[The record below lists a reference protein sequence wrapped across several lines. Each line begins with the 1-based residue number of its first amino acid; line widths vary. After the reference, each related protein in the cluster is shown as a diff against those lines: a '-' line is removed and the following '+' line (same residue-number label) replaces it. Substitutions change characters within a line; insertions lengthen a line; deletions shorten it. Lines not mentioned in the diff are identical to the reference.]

1 MKSLM
6 LLNARKRRKSRKS
19 RKATSARRV
28 TRRRR
33 STRRSTRRTSSAAAA
48 WMSAAG
54 SKRSTR
60 RRSRARRVTVKVRR
74 LGKGSRR
81 SAVVYVR
88 ANPRRRSYRRNPFGG
103 GNLLAQAKSIVSKE
117 NLTTAA
123 GGIAATVLTNYLL
136 NMKKADNTSVLPLP
150 SDAKTASLVKIGY
163 AVAIPAVGAFV
174 AKKTSPSLAK
184 GMIIGGLINGLL
196 AGLREFAP
204 PTLKATLGLGEY
216 LQYTPTSAVGKLPPS
231 YMAASRF
238 SSANLRPVNGA
249 LQNSSAFPSDAWGN

>member
-19 RKATSARRV
+19 SS
-28 TRRRR
+28 RRRR
-33 STRRSTRRTSSAAAA
+33 TFRRSRRALTGAAA

-54 SKRSTR
+54 SRRSVRR

-88 ANPRRRSYRRNPFGG
+88 ANPRRRRSYRRNPLGG
-103 GNLLAQAKSIVSKE
+103 GNLLGQVKGIFSKE

-123 GGIAATVLTNYLL
+123 GGVAATVLTNYLL
-136 NMKKADNTSVLPLP
+136 NMKKADGSSTLPVP
-150 SDAKTASLVKIGY
+150 ADGDTAKMVRLAY
-163 AVAIPAVGAFV
+163 AVGIPALGAIL
-174 AKKTSPSLAK
+174 AKKASPSLAK
-184 GMIIGGLINGLL
+184 GMLIGGLINGITE
-196 AGLREFAP
+196 GIRSYAP
-204 PTLKATLGLGEY
+204 DDLKKTLGFSEY
-216 LQYTPTSAVGKLPPS
+216 LDYTPTSAVGQLPPS

-238 SSANLRPVNGA
+238 ASTRPVNAA
-249 LQNSSAFPSDAWGN
+249 LDNSSAFPADAWGN